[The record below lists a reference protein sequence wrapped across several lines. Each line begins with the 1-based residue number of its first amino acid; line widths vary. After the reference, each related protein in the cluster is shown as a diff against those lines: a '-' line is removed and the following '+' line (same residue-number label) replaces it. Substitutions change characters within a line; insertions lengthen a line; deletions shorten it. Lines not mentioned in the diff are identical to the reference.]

1 MRYNNIKEGI
11 FLERPNRF
19 IAHGL
24 IEGQEEIIHV
34 KNTGR
39 CRELLVPGAKI
50 YLEEFDHPHRKT
62 KWDLI
67 AVEKGD
73 TLINMDSQAPNKV
86 VGEWLFN
93 NDRADFQ
100 NITQMKPEAK
110 YKNSRFDFYLERSE
124 KKIYIEV
131 KGVTLEVNGVAKFPD
146 APSLRGVKH
155 IQELIC
161 AREEGFEA
169 YVIFVIKM
177 KGIDYFT
184 PNGETHPEFKEA
196 LIEAKEKGVKLLAY
210 DCVVKP
216 DELIIDKPV
225 RIML

>member
-1 MRYNNIKEGI
+1 MRYNNIKKAT
-11 FLERPNRF
+11 FYERPNRF

-24 IEGQEEIIHV
+24 VEGKNEIIHV

-39 CRELLVPGAKI
+39 CRELLVPGAQI
-50 YLEEFDHPHRKT
+50 YLEEFDNPNRKT

-73 TLINMDSQAPNKV
+73 VLINMDSQAPNKV
-86 VGEWLFN
+86 VGEWLLD
-93 NDRADFQ
+93 NDVADFQ
-100 NITQMKPEAK
+100 KIIQIKPETK
-110 YKNSRFDFYLERSE
+110 YRSSRFDFYLETEE

-146 APSLRGVKH
+146 APSLRGVRH
-155 IQELIC
+155 IQELIY
-161 AREEGFEA
+161 AKEEGFEA

-184 PNGETHPEFKEA
+184 PNCETHPEFKEI
-196 LIEAKEKGVKLLAY
+196 LVKAKEKGVKLLAY
-210 DCVVKP
+210 DCVVQP
-216 DELIIDKPV
+216 DELKIDKPV
-225 RIML
+225 KIML

>member
-1 MRYNNIKEGI
+1 MKYENIKQGI

-24 IEGQEEIIHV
+24 VNNQKEVIHV

-50 YLEEFDHPHRKT
+50 YLEEFDNPNRKT

-67 AVEKGD
+67 GVEKGD
-73 TLINMDSQAPNKV
+73 TLINMDSGAPNKV
-86 VGEWLFN
+86 VGEWLLEN
-93 NDRADFQ
+93 GVSDFQ
-100 NITQMKPEAK
+100 GIALIKPEAR
-110 YKNSRFDFYLERSE
+110 YRSSRFDFYVETKE
-124 KKIYIEV
+124 KRIYIEV
-131 KGVTLEVNGVAKFPD
+131 KGVTLEMDGVAKFPD
-146 APSLRGVKH
+146 APSERAVRH
-155 IQELIC
+155 VEELIQ

-177 KGIDYFT
+177 KGIRYFT
-184 PNGETHPEFKEA
+184 PNEETHPQFKEV
-196 LIEAKEKGVKLLAY
+196 LIKAKEKGVKLLAY

-216 DELIIDKPV
+216 NELTIDEPV
-225 RIML
+225 KIRF

>member
-1 MRYNNIKEGI
+1 MRYNNIKEAT

-24 IEGQEEIIHV
+24 VEGKREIIHV

-39 CRELLVPGAKI
+39 CRELLVPGAQI
-50 YLEEFDHPHRKT
+50 YLEEFDNSNRKT

-67 AVEKGD
+67 AVKKGD
-73 TLINMDSQAPNKV
+73 ILINMDSQAPNKV
-86 VGEWLFN
+86 VGEWLLE
-93 NDRADFQ
+93 NDVADFQ

-110 YKNSRFDFYLERSE
+110 YRSSRFDFYLERSE
-124 KKIYIEV
+124 KKIYVEV

-146 APSLRGVKH
+146 APSLRGVRH

-161 AREEGFEA
+161 AKEEGFEA
-169 YVIFVIKM
+169 YVIFVVKM

-184 PNGETHPEFKEA
+184 PNHETHPEFREA
-196 LIEAKEKGVKLLAY
+196 LIRAEEKGVKLLAY
-210 DCVVKP
+210 DCIVKP
-216 DELIIDKPV
+216 DELKIDKPV
-225 RIML
+225 KIML